1 MFCKQGVAG
10 SSPATSTSSIGPRP
24 HLNARGWYARDEVG
38 YGGAFGVVSLTLQIA
53 SYNWQFVPIAA
64 ETFADSK
71 TPARHGTA

>member
-1 MFCKQGVAG
+1 
-10 SSPATSTSSIGPRP
+10 
-24 HLNARGWYARDEVG
+24 
-38 YGGAFGVVSLTLQIA
+38 VVSLTLQIA